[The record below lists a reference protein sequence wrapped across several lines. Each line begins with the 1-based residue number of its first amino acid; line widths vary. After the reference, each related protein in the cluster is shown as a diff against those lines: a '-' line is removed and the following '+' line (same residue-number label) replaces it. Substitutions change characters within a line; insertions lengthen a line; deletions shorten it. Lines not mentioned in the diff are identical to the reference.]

1 MSNLEIRR
9 VVRAQWGEAEGIVIA
24 IDVIRAFTVA
34 ANAFAGGARDLW
46 LVRTTEEAFAL
57 RERDPQALLA
67 GEIKG
72 RLIPGFD
79 LNNSPYLMS
88 QSDVRDRRIIQRTGA
103 GTQGAV
109 AARKATNLLVCGLAN
124 ARATAEY
131 AARLSRETGLPITFL
146 PTNEGREDD
155 TLFKE
160 DSYCADYME
169 AVITRYEQAAEVLSD
184 RIARLHA
191 ADRFKEFGNDG
202 DFPAGDVEKVLAV
215 DCFGFVM
222 VGKRQEYQAENG
234 DVVNFVEVKK
244 QVI

>member
-1 MSNLEIRR
+1 MSNFEIRR
-9 VVRAQWGEAEGIVIA
+9 VVREQWSEAEGIVIA

-34 ANAFAGGARDLW
+34 GNAFAGGARELW

-88 QSDVRDRRIIQRTGA
+88 QSDVRDRRIIQMTGA

-109 AARKATNLLVCGLAN
+109 AARKATHLLVCALTN

-131 AARLSRETGLPITFL
+131 AARVSQEMGLPITFL

-169 AVITRYEQAAEVLSD
+169 AVITRPEEAAEVVKD
-184 RIARLHA
+184 RIARLHTT
-191 ADRFKEFGNDG
+191 DRFKQFGDDG

-222 VGKRQEYQAENG
+222 VGNRREYEG
-234 DVVNFVEVKK
+234 EDGIVEYVEVRA
-244 QVI
+244 QEV